1 MKIFWSYARLDDQS
15 PAKKVTKLRQ
25 AFKIVMS
32 QVLGKDCEIYFDTL
46 SLRWGVEWRK
56 EIERLITKSDCF
68 IAILTPSYFNSRM
81 CIFELQMAYA
91 DGKKIL
97 PIYFRTCKKFK
108 STFKEDG
115 LEADFNKNLNKAS
128 RKVRNIQMKD
138 FRKLKNKKLDS
149 TEVEDFLDAMAEE
162 IA

>member
-1 MKIFWSYARLDDQS
+1 MKLFWSYARLDDQS
-15 PAKKVTKLRQ
+15 PAKKVTNLRQ
-25 AFKIVMS
+25 AFETVLS
-32 QVLGKDCEIYFDTL
+32 QVIGKDCKIYFDRL
-46 SLRWGVEWRK
+46 SLKWGVEWRK

-97 PIYFRTCKKFK
+97 PIYFRTCKEFK

-115 LEADFNKNLNKAS
+115 VEADFNKKLNKAS

-138 FRKLKNKKLDS
+138 FRKLRNKKLDS
-149 TEVEDFLDAMAEE
+149 PEVEDFLDAMAEE

>member
-15 PAKKVTKLRQ
+15 PAKKVTNLQQ

-32 QVLGKDCEIYFDTL
+32 QVIGQDCEIYFDTL

-56 EIERLITKSDCF
+56 EIESLITESDCF
-68 IAILTPSYFNSRM
+68 VAILTPSYFNSRM
-81 CIFELQMAYA
+81 CMFELQMAGA

-97 PIYFRTCKKFK
+97 PIYFRTCKEFQ

-115 LEADFNKNLNKAS
+115 VKADFNKKLNDAS
-128 RKVRNIQMKD
+128 RKVRNIHMKD
-138 FRKLKNKKLDS
+138 FRGLRNKKLDS
-149 TEVEDFLDAMAEE
+149 PEVEDFLDAMAEE